1 MSSIEVLP
9 SYGYVIAVAAA
20 TSFHCTVQGFAVAG
34 FRYSSE
40 GFTSEYLLKNYP
52 EENEIHKKEF
62 GTPLPVGGH
71 PDNGLGRLSDK
82 LPFVTWAKLQNAQR
96 AHLNYCEAL
105 PGVLCNLLLAGLF
118 YPVTAAAFGLTHMV
132 GRQIYASAY
141 RKSGANARGP
151 GFGIA
156 FLSNIALMG
165 MSISGGLKLAGVFGS
180 K

>member
-20 TSFHCTVQGFAVAG
+20 TSFHCTLQSFGVAG
-34 FRYSSE
+34 VRYSPE
-40 GFTSEYLLKNYP
+40 CFTSEYLVKNYP

-62 GTPLPVGGH
+62 GTPIAKGGH

-82 LPFVTWAKLQNAQR
+82 LPFVAWVKLQNAQR

-118 YPVTAAAFGLTHMV
+118 YPVTAAAFGVTHIV
-132 GRQIYASAY
+132 GRQLYSSAY
-141 RKSGANARGP
+141 RRGGANARGP
-151 GFGIA
+151 GFGIS
-156 FLSNIALMG
+156 FLSNMALMG
-165 MSISGGLKLAGVFGS
+165 MSITGGLKLAGVFGN